1 MALAGKNGAVMYDA
15 GGASPTNK
23 RVEQVSQWS
32 MDMKTDT
39 VDVTNMD
46 GNGWKEFLST
56 FKSWTGKIECEFKME
71 DQSSQVA
78 LFNAWMNGDILGFV
92 LKLDATHGFTCSGV
106 ISQVGI
112 STAVSDK
119 VKVSYEIQ
127 GTAGI
132 VYSAALT

>member
-1 MALAGKNGAVMYDA
+1 MALAGKNGAVLFNT
-15 GGASPTNK
+15 GGASPTNT
-23 RVEQVSQWS
+23 RLEQVSSWS

-39 VDVTNMD
+39 VDTTNMD

-71 DQSSQVA
+71 DESSQVA
-78 LFNAWMNGDILGFV
+78 FFNAWINGTILNFV

-106 ISQVGI
+106 ISSVGVAT
-112 STAVSDK
+112 SVADK

-132 VYSAALT
+132 TYSASLT